1 MRERFVARSTARPV
15 LRVARSTSRLV
26 LRVARSTARLVH
38 RAGTVS
44 SIATFAATN
53 LALAM
58 LPFALAAP
66 VLADGYPARPIKL
79 VVPYAAG
86 QGTDVAARHLVERI
100 ARELGGTIIVDNRAG
115 AGGNIGSQLA
125 AKAPADGYTLLMGTN
140 GTHAAAAFLY
150 AAPGFDAET
159 DFEPIALTG
168 ALPLAIVTRPDNPI
182 DDVAS
187 WSPRPGPGRNGSTS
201 PSRRRPAVR
210 PSNCSSSGR
219 SAALPVAV
227 QGQRRRDHGP
237 DRRPGRLH
245 DRHRRLDQRADR
257 RRQAQTARHLLS
269 CRQRAVAGRQ
279 VVADQGVAGFEI
291 VGWNAIFAPKGTP
304 SDVAQAAGRGDDP
317 GHGNAGDPGQAA
329 ADRTG
334 AADPHRA
341 AARGIPEGGAR
352 EVGRRHPGREPQ
364 GGIAK

>member
-115 AGGNIGSQLA
+115 AGGNIGSQLV

-182 DDVAS
+182 DDVVELVAAARA
-187 WSPRPGPGRNGSTS
+187 RPDRINVAVTTTTSRSTFELFKQRAAAPLYPVAYKGSAQGITDLIGGQVDYMIDTVASTS
-201 PSRRRPAVR
+201 AQIAGGKLKPLAITSLAGSALLPGVR
-210 PSNCSSSGR
+210 S
-219 SAALPVAV
+219 
-227 QGQRRRDHGP
+227 
-237 DRRPGRLH
+237 
-245 DRHRRLDQRADR
+245 
-257 RRQAQTARHLLS
+257 
-269 CRQRAVAGRQ
+269 
-279 VVADQGVAGFEI
+279 VADQGVAGFEI
-291 VGWNAIFAPKGTP
+291 VGWNALFAPKGTP
-304 SDVAQAAGRGDDP
+304 SDVARRLAEATTRVMAMP
-317 GHGNAGDPGQAA
+317 E
-329 ADRTG
+329 T
-334 AADPHRA
+334 RA
-341 AARGIPEGGAR
+341 ALLQMGLEPRTLTGPPLEAFLKAEREKWGAVIR
-352 EVGRRHPGREPQ
+352 AANLKAE
-364 GGIAK
+364 